1 MKMKSRILVTT
12 KILAVA
18 LGAASGC
25 APTTGAPAATSGQE
39 VAEKATGDMPA
50 PAASEAPVAATT
62 TAGTTTVGA
71 PGDSAGTAAQ
81 SASPSAA
88 QGAANPGSA
97 PASAES
103 NAVLV
108 ALRDELDSAGPDG
121 AMKQIARF
129 KPLCDKEGY
138 PLVGNLV
145 RKGPSYGPTAFCAA
159 VRKRVASR

>member
-1 MKMKSRILVTT
+1 MKMKSRILATT

-25 APTTGAPAATSGQE
+25 APTTAAPAATSGQE
-39 VAEKATGDMPA
+39 VAEKATGDMPVVA
-50 PAASEAPVAATT
+50 ISDGPAGAA
-62 TAGTTTVGA
+62 AAA
-71 PGDSAGTAAQ
+71 PGDSAGATAQ
-81 SASPSAA
+81 NGSPSAA
-88 QGAANPGSA
+88 RSAATPGSA

-103 NAVLV
+103 NPVLL
-108 ALRDELDSAGPDG
+108 ALRDDLDSAGPEG

-138 PLVGNLV
+138 PLVGNLA
-145 RKGPSYGPTAFCAA
+145 RKGPSYGPSAFCAA